1 VKSLYFVGIPAHI
14 SSQII
19 SVTQNLSDGLRAVVM
34 SSARRKFSIEGVAQF
49 TYPSSSWRNVLPT
62 LTMLAVVPPVSLVLC
77 VFSFTHFTKLL
88 QTILQIGLLW
98 SEVEVECTLSLAK
111 PVIIIVSSSSCLN
124 KRLTNLF
131 SALLYSWHHHSLLLD
146 PRMECSESQT
156 FIPWAFSRLPSLPS
170 FGSHGGYAI
179 PKVLHR

>member
-62 LTMLAVVPPVSLVLC
+62 LTMLAVVPPVSLGAVRL
-77 VFSFTHFTKLL
+77 FFY
-88 QTILQIGLLW
+88 
-98 SEVEVECTLSLAK
+98 TLHKAPPNNS
-111 PVIIIVSSSSCLN
+111 PNRSS
-124 KRLTNLF
+124 
-131 SALLYSWHHHSLLLD
+131 
-146 PRMECSESQT
+146 M
-156 FIPWAFSRLPSLPS
+156 
-170 FGSHGGYAI
+170 
-179 PKVLHR
+179 V